1 MKSTP
6 LLMKGPL
13 VLRTLSGEKTETRR
27 IVNDLLEFGQVY
39 NLQESD
45 TPGYDSTFRD
55 RHLRWHDLTRKCFES
70 LCPYGQPGDR
80 LWVRETWRPDLVG
93 MVSGY
98 NFAAD
103 NLFTPHADTEEA
115 ASLWAHRGAQRGGLD
130 SWRPSIFMPRDICR
144 LELEIVSVRCE
155 RLQEITPDAVR
166 AEGVGRL
173 ELGDLVAMGASWGRV
188 QRTVRDMT
196 LSRITYPE
204 SRLLTACDGDLLL
217 AWRVLWSV
225 INDHRPGC
233 RWDDNPWV
241 WVLGYRR
248 AQQ

>member
-6 LLMKGPL
+6 ILMKGPL

-27 IVNDLLEFGQVY
+27 IILPQPFLVWSYTDHAGLHWQPEGDVSQT
-39 NLQESD
+39 
-45 TPGYDSTFRD
+45 TP
-55 RHLRWHDLTRKCFES
+55 
-70 LCPYGQPGDR
+70 CPYGQPGDR
-80 LWVRETWRPDLVG
+80 LWVRETWRPAVADIVT
-93 MVSGY
+93 GY
-98 NFAAD
+98 DFAAD
-103 NLFTPHADTEEA
+103 WFFAPHADTAEA
-115 ASLWAHRGAQRGGLD
+115 ADLWAARSTQMGGLET
-130 SWRPSIFMPRDICR
+130 WRPSIFMPRDICR
-144 LELEIVSVRCE
+144 LELELTSVRCE

-166 AEGVGRL
+166 AEGVASL
-173 ELGDLVAMGASWGRV
+173 ELADLVAMGASWGRV
-188 QRTVRDMT
+188 QRTVRDMA